1 MIPKSVSRES
11 IEGDVEVLAAILE
24 QERRSHCRIRSIC
37 LGMFIF
43 SFLLLLC
50 AIGVISYVFVSNV
63 SRDSDGGQTMPM
75 ILQILVPLSAAMIGF
90 FASWCAAHGCINS
103 IDRSLY
109 AAQAKK
115 YQLFAGFV
123 GELQCTSRK
132 KRSIWMDM
140 VGSVVG

>member
-1 MIPKSVSRES
+1 MLPRSVDRDE

-37 LGMFIF
+37 FGMFVF
-43 SFLLLLC
+43 SLVLLIC
-50 AIGVISYVFVSNV
+50 AMGVIGYLFL
-63 SRDSDGGQTMPM
+63 RGMGTDSETLSPM
-75 ILQILVPLSAAMIGF
+75 VLQVLAPLSAGMIGF
-90 FASWCAAHGCINS
+90 FASWCAAHSCINS

-123 GELQCTSRK
+123 GELQCTSKK
-132 KRSIWMDM
+132 KRSMLMDI
-140 VGSVVG
+140 VGSLVG